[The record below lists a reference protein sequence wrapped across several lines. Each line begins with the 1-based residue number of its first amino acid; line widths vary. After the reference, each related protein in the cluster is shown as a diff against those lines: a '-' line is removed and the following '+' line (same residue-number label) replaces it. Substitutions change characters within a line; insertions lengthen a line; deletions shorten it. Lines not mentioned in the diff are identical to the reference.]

1 MSAVQICDLLGGG
14 STGQLGQRRPGRR
27 QRSRGQ
33 LTEAGQRWHLARAG
47 PLGVHNMQLRI
58 GDSQVAEVRA
68 QVGPAFSR
76 HARFAEPAL
85 VNGALGALVAPGGQL
100 ILVLTFTVKDDKI
113 TEFEVI
119 AEPGRLGRLNLAVPE
134 G

>member
-14 STGQLGQRRPGRR
+14 SIGRRPGRR

-33 LTEAGQRWHLARAG
+33 
-47 PLGVHNMQLRI
+47 
-58 GDSQVAEVRA
+58 
-68 QVGPAFSR
+68 
-76 HARFAEPAL
+76 
-85 VNGALGALVAPGGQL
+85 
-100 ILVLTFTVKDDKI
+100 DDKI